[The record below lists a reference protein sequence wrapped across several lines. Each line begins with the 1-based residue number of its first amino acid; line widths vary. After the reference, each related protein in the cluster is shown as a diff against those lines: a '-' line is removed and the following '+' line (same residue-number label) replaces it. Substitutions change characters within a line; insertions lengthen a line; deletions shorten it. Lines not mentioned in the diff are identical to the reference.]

1 MSELAGLLVL
11 LVLSGAFS
19 GSETALVAL
28 SRARVEALLREGRA
42 GAVALYELK
51 KDPSRMLT
59 TILIGNNLVN
69 IGASAMATVIA
80 TREFG
85 HAGPGIAVGLLTLF
99 ILVFGEITPKS
110 LATRYPER
118 ISLVVAMPLLL
129 FMRLMYPLVWMFG
142 QFTAWVHRLSGGVNE
157 PTVTE
162 SELIG
167 MLGHGVAEGEIHR
180 NEREI
185 IERVFEFNDL
195 KVRDVMTPKG
205 KIFSLDG
212 KLTVAAALPLVT
224 VEPYSRIPLFI
235 DHPDNIVKILYMR
248 DLMTAI
254 AHDRLEV
261 PLEEI
266 GHKPL
271 FVSQYQ
277 AIDALFAML
286 RRRNRHFS
294 IVVDE
299 YGDVRGIVTLED
311 LIEEIVGEVRAPLGL
326 AAGERRVLED
336 HRRTHMVHA
345 WQQHGAERLAVRHH
359 AADGHAA
366 EVDAVIAAF
375 TPDEAHL
382 RGVALGAVIRER
394 HLERGLHGLRAG
406 VREEDVVE
414 AFGRDVHEARG
425 RFECFDV
432 PHHERAGEVER
443 LGLFLD
449 RGDDLRPAV
458 AGIDTP
464 QSRRAVDHA
473 PAIGREIVDSLG
485 AGEEPRRLLEL
496 PVGRERHPEG
506 FEIVGLELHVHDVDP

>member
-1 MSELAGLLVL
+1 VGTLPVGELAGLLVL

-28 SRARVEALLREGRA
+28 SRARVEALVREGRA
-42 GAVALYELK
+42 GAAALYELK

-212 KLTVAAALPLVT
+212 SLSVAAALPLVT
-224 VEPYSRIPLFI
+224 CEPYSRIPLFI
-235 DHPDNIVKILYMR
+235 NHPDNIVKILYMR

-254 AHDRLEV
+254 ASDRLEV
-261 PLEEI
+261 TLEEI

-311 LIEEIVGEVRAPLGL
+311 LLEELVGEIYDESDIAPHILKEVSGDEIIVE
-326 AAGERRVLED
+326 GS
-336 HRRTHMVHA
+336 
-345 WQQHGAERLAVRHH
+345 AE
-359 AADGHAA
+359 
-366 EVDAVIAAF
+366 
-375 TPDEAHL
+375 L
-382 RGVALGAVIRER
+382 R
-394 HLERGLHGLRAG
+394 
-406 VREEDVVE
+406 VVE
-414 AFGRDVHEARG
+414 EY
-425 RFECFDV
+425 FD
-432 PHHERAGEVER
+432 
-443 LGLFLD
+443 
-449 RGDDLRPAV
+449 
-458 AGIDTP
+458 
-464 QSRRAVDHA
+464 
-473 PAIGREIVDSLG
+473 
-485 AGEEPRRLLEL
+485 LEL
-496 PVGRERHPEG
+496 PGKPTDTVSLWVLNHTESIPQPDEK
-506 FEIVGLELHVHDVDP
+506 FFIDDLQVTILEASSRSINKIDIRRPTVADEAAES

>member
-1 MSELAGLLVL
+1 MGELAALLLL

-28 SRARVEALLREGRA
+28 SMSRVEALLREGRA
-42 GAVALYELK
+42 GAVALHELK
-51 KDPSRMLT
+51 KDPTRMLT

-129 FMRLMYPLVWMFG
+129 FMRLIYPLVWMFG
-142 QFTAWVHRLSGGVNE
+142 HFTASVHRLTGGQEE

-167 MLGHGVAEGEIHR
+167 MLGHGVAEGEIHHT
-180 NEREI
+180 EREI

-205 KIFSLDG
+205 TVFALDG
-212 KLTVAAALPLVT
+212 NLSVAAALPLMT
-224 VEPYSRIPLFI
+224 AEPYSRVPLFMGQ
-235 DHPDNIVKILYMR
+235 PDNIVGILYLR
-248 DLMTAI
+248 DLMNAI
-254 AHDRLEV
+254 ADDRLALT
-261 PLEEI
+261 LEEI

-286 RRRNRHFS
+286 RRRNQHLAV
-294 IVVDE
+294 VVDE

-311 LIEEIVGEVRAPLGL
+311 LLEELVGEIYDESDVMPHVLKEVSGDEVIVEGSAEL
-326 AAGERRVLED
+326 RVLE
-336 HRRTHMVHA
+336 A
-345 WQQHGAERLAVRHH
+345 Y
-359 AADGHAA
+359 
-366 EVDAVIAAF
+366 
-375 TPDEAHL
+375 
-382 RGVALGAVIRER
+382 
-394 HLERGLHGLRAG
+394 
-406 VREEDVVE
+406 
-414 AFGRDVHEARG
+414 
-425 RFECFDV
+425 FD
-432 PHHERAGEVER
+432 
-443 LGLFLD
+443 
-449 RGDDLRPAV
+449 
-458 AGIDTP
+458 
-464 QSRRAVDHA
+464 
-473 PAIGREIVDSLG
+473 
-485 AGEEPRRLLEL
+485 LEL
-496 PVGRERHPEG
+496 PGKPTDTVSLWVLNHTESIPRPDETFLIDGMEVTILEASSRSINKLDIRRPAATG
-506 FEIVGLELHVHDVDP
+506 GLAES